1 MVLIRLCDIKIRM
14 QPSSTTAKDGYRFRK
29 STGPAAPV
37 SSFSASAFFP
47 SFLNG
52 KRNTQARKRMVSAIA
67 QIEIMSAPKDA
78 VSRPS
83 SHDAIAYATEPMPR
97 PIP

>member
-1 MVLIRLCDIKIRM
+1 M
-14 QPSSTTAKDGYRFRK
+14 
-29 STGPAAPV
+29 
-37 SSFSASAFFP
+37 
-47 SFLNG
+47 
-52 KRNTQARKRMVSAIA
+52 RKRMVSAIA
-67 QIEIMSAPKDA
+67 QIGIMSAPKDA